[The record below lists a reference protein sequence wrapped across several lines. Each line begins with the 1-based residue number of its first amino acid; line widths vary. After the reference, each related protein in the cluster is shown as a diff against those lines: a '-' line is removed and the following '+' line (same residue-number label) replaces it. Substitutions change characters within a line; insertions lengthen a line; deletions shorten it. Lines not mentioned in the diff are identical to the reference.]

1 MSVAFRRDSDEEHLE
16 PRFEL
21 PLPPGPNLV
30 TPRGYALI
38 EARNVALE
46 EALAAA
52 PDEDARKVVLRD
64 RRYWSSRLAS
74 AQIVAAPST
83 DRVAVGSRVT
93 FVQGG
98 AQRTLE
104 IVGHDETDPA
114 AGLLSFGAP
123 LARALLG
130 AEVGEEVDLAGSES
144 PLTVLAIDVGNG
156 WD

>member
-38 EARNVALE
+38 EARTLALE
-46 EALAAA
+46 ADLAAA
-52 PDEDARKVVLRD
+52 ADEEARKVVLRD

-74 AQIVAAPST
+74 AQIVPEPSG
-83 DRVAVGSRVT
+83 DKVAVGTRVT
-93 FVQGG
+93 IRQNGTE
-98 AQRTLE
+98 RTFE
-104 IVGHDETDPA
+104 IVGHDETDPGV
-114 AGLLSFGAP
+114 GLLSFGAP

-130 AEVGEEVDLAGSES
+130 AEVGEEVDLPGTSNTV
-144 PLTVLAIDVGNG
+144 TVLAIAIGNG
-156 WD
+156 WS

>member
-30 TPRGYALI
+30 TPHGYALI
-38 EARNVALE
+38 EARNAALE

-52 PDEDARKVVLRD
+52 PDEEARKVVLRD
-64 RRYWSSRLAS
+64 RRYWSSRLAT
-74 AQIVAAPST
+74 AQIVPTPST
-83 DRVAVGSRVT
+83 DKVAVGSRVT
-93 FVQGG
+93 FLQGG
-98 AQRTLE
+98 TERTLE

-130 AEVGEEVDLAGSES
+130 AEVGEEVDVPGLA
-144 PLTVLAIDVGNG
+144 PATVLTIDIGDG
-156 WD
+156 WS